1 MAAGEVQ
8 LYNSA
13 YATIF
18 QGTAGAIDRIWDDNA
33 TAGNIMWMLA
43 ASGYTPADT
52 HATTT
57 DVTNQVVTGDA
68 VPIDATNLLITQSTA
83 TTFFEAGANAS
94 AGVVSFAAGAATI
107 TAKYLICI
115 MPVTASTF
123 SGTTDELIFY
133 VDLNDGGS
141 DLTSTAGDFII
152 NMPAS
157 GWFSINQV

>member
-1 MAAGEVQ
+1 MAAGAVQ

-13 YATIF
+13 YDTIF
-18 QGTAGAIDRIWDDNA
+18 QGTAGTIDRVWDDA

-83 TTFFEAGANAS
+83 TTYFEAGANAS

-152 NMPAS
+152 NMPTN
-157 GWFSINQV
+157 GWFSINQA

>member
-83 TTFFEAGANAS
+83 TTYFEAGANAS

-152 NMPAS
+152 NMPTN